1 LIVKKLKADKADKK
15 NALAKRLGVRAA
27 GAAAGAALIVAG
39 VVYNIHPGGSAHD
52 PAPEGGVYVRRE
64 TKPTLSAALF
74 VGKVHTAYQVAHDTP
89 ELLDHLYCY
98 CECDKHMGHRSLL
111 SCYTDTH
118 AANCNVC
125 VNEALDGAKMMNDGM
140 EMKDI
145 RREIDRKYSRS

>member
-1 LIVKKLKADKADKK
+1 MDRK
-15 NALAKRLGVRAA
+15 NATKRIRIRVVSIV
-27 GAAAGAALIVAG
+27 AGAALVGAVA
-39 VVYNIHPGGSAHD
+39 VYSNTRSAPAHD
-52 PAPEGGVYVRRE
+52 EALEASGYVRRE
-64 TKPTLSAALF
+64 TKPTLSPALF
-74 VGKVHTAYQVAHDTP
+74 VGKVHTAYQIAQDTP

-98 CECDKHMGHRSLL
+98 CECDKHSGHRSLL